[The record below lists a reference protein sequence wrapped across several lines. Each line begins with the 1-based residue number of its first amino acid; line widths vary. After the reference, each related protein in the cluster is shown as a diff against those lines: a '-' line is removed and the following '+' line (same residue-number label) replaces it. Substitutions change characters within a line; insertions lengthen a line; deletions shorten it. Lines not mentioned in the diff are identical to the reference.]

1 VKKFKHYLVDDEDAI
16 DGTALQ
22 NRQQELGVYAQEI
35 SRLTGM
41 SRASIYRAYRNEA
54 SKAHRLLIKLALEY
68 PYIFEGSSE
77 KFDHDV
83 TF

>member
-1 VKKFKHYLVDDEDAI
+1 MKQYKHYLVDDEEAI

-22 NRQQELGVYAQEI
+22 NRQKELGVYVYEI

-41 SRASIYRAYRNEA
+41 SRTSVYRAYQNKS

-68 PYIFEGSSE
+68 PFIFEGSHE
-77 KFDHDV
+77 LGHLF
-83 TF
+83 